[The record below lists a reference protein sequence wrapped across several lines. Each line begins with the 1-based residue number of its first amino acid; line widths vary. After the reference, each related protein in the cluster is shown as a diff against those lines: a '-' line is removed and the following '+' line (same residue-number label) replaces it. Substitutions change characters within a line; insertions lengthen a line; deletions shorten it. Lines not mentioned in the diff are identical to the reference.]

1 VNVLDRLRV
10 ILTAAVLI
18 YFLYFFGLT
27 AAGLVGPDEPRYAA
41 IGREMAR
48 SGDWITPVLWGQ
60 AWFEKPPLLY
70 WMTAAAHRA
79 GLGPD
84 LAPRLPVAV
93 LSVVFLCVFW
103 RLTRGEFGPQIAFYS
118 TAVLATSAGWAA
130 FSHLALPDLPL
141 AATFTLAMLLGLR
154 WVSTNRRAY
163 LLGAWLCLGLSVL
176 AKGLVPLMLL
186 LPFLWYARDRL
197 PAFFH
202 PAAVGVFLLTAAPWY
217 VLCAMRHGSEFL
229 AEFFWRHHLE
239 RFAGG
244 DIHHPRPFWFYLP
257 ILPAAIFPWT
267 PWLLPLLRPNFYRDS
282 RRRFLGLWVLFGL
295 LFFSASVNKLPGYLL
310 PLLPALALLAAMAMV
325 EIRDARLL
333 LAATLALLLLVPL
346 ISRTLAPALAV
357 GLSRAPIGGWQWPFA
372 IAIGS
377 LGGLVW
383 LLEQTGRRRAAVLL
397 AVTATTL
404 GMVFL
409 KVQALPEV
417 DRWASA
423 RPLWEQV
430 GSRSGAACVETIHRN
445 WKYGL
450 DYYAGTP
457 LPPCADATERTVRI
471 GQLAGRPPFVRDA
484 NGR

>member
-1 VNVLDRLRV
+1 MNVLDRIRV

-41 IGREMAR
+41 VGREMAR
-48 SGDWITPVLWGQ
+48 SGDWVTPVLWGQ
-60 AWFEKPPLLY
+60 PWFEKPPLLY
-70 WMTAAAHRA
+70 WMTAAAYRA

-84 LAPRLPVAV
+84 MAPRLPVAV
-93 LSVVFLCVFW
+93 VSVLFLYFFW
-103 RLTRGEFGPQIAFYS
+103 RVTRSEFGPQAAFYG

-130 FSHLALPDLPL
+130 FSQLALPDLPL
-141 AATFTLAMLLGLR
+141 AASFTLSMLLGLR

-163 LLGAWLCLGLSVL
+163 LWGVWFCLGVAVL
-176 AKGLVPLMLL
+176 AKGLVPLVLF
-186 LPFLWYARDRL
+186 LPFLWYARHRL
-197 PAFFH
+197 RSVFH
-202 PAAVGVFLLTAAPWY
+202 PSGIALFLLTAAPWY
-217 VLCAMRHGSEFL
+217 VLCAMRHGGDFL

-267 PWLLPLLRPNFYRDS
+267 PWLIPLFRPGFYGDP

-310 PLLPALALLAAMAMV
+310 PLLPAVVLLAALAMAEV
-325 EIRDARLL
+325 RDARLL
-333 LAATLALLLLVPL
+333 LAASIALLLLVPV
-346 ISRTLAPALAV
+346 ISGTLAPALAA
-357 GLSRAPIGGWQWPFA
+357 GLSRAPITGWHWPFA
-372 IAIGS
+372 VTTAC
-377 LGGLVW
+377 LAMLAW
-383 LLEQTGRRRAAVLL
+383 LLEEAGRRRAAVLL
-397 AVTATTL
+397 AVAAATV
-404 GMVFL
+404 GVVFI
-409 KVQALPEV
+409 KVKALPQV

-423 RPLWEQV
+423 RRVWEQV
-430 GSRSGAACVETIHRN
+430 GSRSRAACVETIHRN

-457 LPPCADATERTVRI
+457 LPPCAVARERTVRV
-471 GQLAGRPPFVRDA
+471 GQLPGRPPFVREA

>member
-1 VNVLDRLRV
+1 MKVLDRLRV
-10 ILTAAVLI
+10 ILTAIVLI

-70 WMTAAAHRA
+70 WMTAAAHRV

-84 LAPRLPVAV
+84 LAPRLPVAL
-93 LSVVFLCVFW
+93 LSAVFLCVFW
-103 RLTRGEFGPQIAFYS
+103 KLIRSEFGPQTAFYS
-118 TAVLATSAGWAA
+118 TAILATGTGWAA

-141 AATFTLAMLLGLR
+141 AASFTLAMLLGLR

-163 LLGAWLCLGLSVL
+163 LLGAWLCLGLAVL
-176 AKGLVPLMLL
+176 AKGLVPLVLF

-197 PAFFH
+197 PALFH
-202 PAAVGVFLLTAAPWY
+202 PAAVGIFLLTAAPWY

-267 PWLLPLLRPNFYRDS
+267 PWLLPLLRPNFYRHP

-295 LFFSASVNKLPGYLL
+295 LVFSASVNKLPGYLL
-310 PLLPALALLAAMAMV
+310 PLLPALALLAALAMV
-325 EIRDARLL
+325 EVRDARLL
-333 LAATLALLLLVPL
+333 LAATLTLLLLVPL
-346 ISRTLAPALAV
+346 ISQTLPRALAV
-357 GLSRAPIGGWQWPFA
+357 GLSRAPIGGWHWPFA

-377 LGGLVW
+377 LAGLVW
-383 LLEQTGRRRAAVLL
+383 LVEQTGRRRAAVLL
-397 AVTATTL
+397 AVTATTV
-404 GMVFL
+404 GVVFL
-409 KVQALPEV
+409 KVKALPQV

-430 GSRSGAACVETIHRN
+430 SSRSGAACAETIHRN

-457 LPPCADATERTVRI
+457 LPPCAGATERTVRI
-471 GQLAGRPPFVRDA
+471 GQLPGRPPFVREA